1 MRGRGFTLIE
11 LLLVVA
17 ILGIIVVAAAP
28 FVGPALSGGRIST
41 AARELASAGR
51 YARTMALMNATPV
64 DLVVDLDAGTLRVE
78 ARERDAASRFGM
90 SDLAAYTNAVGYTEE
105 LLRTSARRSA
115 SLSGGFGL
123 AVSHEDAEAGA
134 LTNALERLREEG
146 AEDVEDRVSLAD
158 SIRFERSFSG
168 VRLRFDGYADTPL
181 SRRRGEEPG
190 GAAESGTVAI
200 RYRANGTVRPHR
212 WYVCD
217 EEDEDDRFLVT
228 VNAVGRPALHPEGRE
243 ER

>member
-1 MRGRGFTLIE
+1 MRRRGFTLIE

-78 ARERDAASRFGM
+78 AQERDAASRFGM
-90 SDLAAYTNAVGYTEE
+90 SDLAAYTNDVGYTEE

-123 AVSHEDAEAGA
+123 AVSRQDAEAGGE
-134 LTNALERLREEG
+134 TNALARLRAEG
-146 AEDVEDRVSLAD
+146 DEATDDRVSLAD

-168 VRLRFDGYADTPL
+168 VRLRFGGYADTPL

-190 GAAESGTVAI
+190 GAADGGVVVV

-212 WYVCD
+212 WYVED

-228 VNAVGRPALHPEGRE
+228 VNAVGRPALHPEGE
-243 ER
+243 EAR

>member
-1 MRGRGFTLIE
+1 MRRRGFTLIE

-78 ARERDAASRFGM
+78 AQERNAASRFGM
-90 SDLAAYTNAVGYTEE
+90 SDLAAYTNSVGYTDE

-123 AVSHEDAEAGA
+123 AVSRQDAEAGGE
-134 LTNALERLREEG
+134 TNALAKIRAEG
-146 AEDVEDRVSLAD
+146 DESVEDRVSLAE
-158 SIRFERSFSG
+158 SIRFERSLAG
-168 VRLRFDGYADTPL
+168 VRLRFDGYTDTPL

-190 GAAESGTVAI
+190 GAAESGTVVI

>member
-11 LLLVVA
+11 LLLVIA
-17 ILGIIVVAAAP
+17 ILGIIVVAATP
-28 FVGPALSGGRIST
+28 FVGTALSGGRIST

-51 YARTMALMNATPV
+51 YARTMAMMNATPV
-64 DLVVDLDAGTLRVE
+64 DLVVDLDAGTLSVE
-78 ARERDAASRFGM
+78 AQERDAASRFGM

-115 SLSGGFGL
+115 SLSTGFGL
-123 AVSHEDAEAGA
+123 AVSHEDAESGV
-134 LTNALERLREEG
+134 LTNALERFRSEAEG
-146 AEDVEDRVSLAD
+146 EVEDSVSLAD

-190 GAAESGTVAI
+190 GAAESGQVVI

-212 WYVCD
+212 WHVTD
-217 EEDEDDRFLVT
+217 AEDDSDRFLVT
-228 VNAVGRPALHPEGRE
+228 VNAVGRPTLYPEGE
-243 ER
+243 ERR